1 VYFDRN
7 DDIKKREAIKQEK
20 SKLVKMMLKE
30 KMSGGK
36 TQTPMKRKDRNFQCD
51 TSEELKS

>member
-1 VYFDRN
+1 MKTS
-7 DDIKKREAIKQEK
+7 KKRAAIKQEK
-20 SKLVKMMLKE
+20 SKLINMMLKE
-30 KMSGGK
+30 KMGGGK

>member
-1 VYFDRN
+1 
-7 DDIKKREAIKQEK
+7 
-20 SKLVKMMLKE
+20 VKMMLKE